1 MLDVASIVSG
11 LMEIE
16 NKPLNLLD
24 TKIAASNTKIS
35 LIGQFQSK
43 LSNVQTALTALQT
56 PSNFTGA
63 VSSSSSAVATALATA
78 NVQAGRYNLEV
89 ELDGD
94 GMLIKGTIKAPL
106 ECDCARCL
114 KSFPM
119 TLEIPD
125 FLVVTPMEGEEAPTK
140 DGDFADLTPFVRADT
155 LLALPTKPLCNPE
168 CRGLPAL
175 TTARDLRPEEKPKS
189 ASPWGPLDR
198 LNL

>member
-1 MLDVASIVSG
+1 MLLKVNLRLLAEGPIQLEGELPLKEFLEDFRDELVRFVSPVG
-11 LMEIE
+11 
-16 NKPLNLLD
+16 
-24 TKIAASNTKIS
+24 
-35 LIGQFQSK
+35 
-43 LSNVQTALTALQT
+43 
-56 PSNFTGA
+56 
-63 VSSSSSAVATALATA
+63 
-78 NVQAGRYNLEV
+78 YNLEV